1 MDLFKVIYLLWAP
14 RDQEK
19 AKTRQLLLDDLA
31 TRCIGSGAV
40 RLTMD
45 IADPESE
52 MRSPA
57 PKLYRGQPICALI
70 NVWLEDMGQ
79 RRNIEDMLRYAGF
92 KIAGYLVEES
102 VYMDYGGNRHSKPRD
117 WADGR
122 RSPGVTAVTLMERP
136 RRLSR
141 EEWIRRWHGTMSPV
155 SEEIQPRTRYVR
167 NLVIEAITP
176 DALPFEG
183 IVEECWPSKK
193 HVSSPFLFYGAGSV
207 IQLAKNM
214 CRILKAVRSFLDIH
228 RIRTTVMSEYL
239 IKTK

>member
-45 IADPESE
+45 IADPESA

-57 PKLYRGQPICALI
+57 PKLYRGEPICALV
-70 NVWLEDMGQ
+70 NVWLEDMSR

-136 RRLSR
+136 RRLSA
-141 EEWIRRWHGTMSPV
+141 RRVDQALARHHVAGFRGDPAPDPLRP
-155 SEEIQPRTRYVR
+155 QPGDRG
-167 NLVIEAITP
+167 NNP
-176 DALPFEG
+176 
-183 IVEECWPSKK
+183 
-193 HVSSPFLFYGAGSV
+193 
-207 IQLAKNM
+207 
-214 CRILKAVRSFLDIH
+214 
-228 RIRTTVMSEYL
+228 
-239 IKTK
+239 